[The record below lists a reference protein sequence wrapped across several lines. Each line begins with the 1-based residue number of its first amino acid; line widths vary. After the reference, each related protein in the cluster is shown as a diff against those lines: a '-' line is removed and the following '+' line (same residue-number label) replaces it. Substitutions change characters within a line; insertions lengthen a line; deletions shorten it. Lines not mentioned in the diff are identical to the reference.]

1 MINVLSLFDG
11 LSGTQ
16 LALKN
21 VGMKVNNYYAS
32 EVDKFAIKVTQAN
45 FPKTIQIGDITKING
60 STDFNNDKI
69 DLLVAGFPC
78 QDLSLA
84 SHTGEGLKGSRSGLF
99 YEAIRLLNEIKPKYF
114 LFENV
119 RMNKANEK
127 IITDILG
134 VEPIVLNSSLVSA
147 QNRVRY
153 YWTNLDLSKIKDKNI
168 KLKDIIE
175 NGHTDRDLSYCID
188 ANYYKIGGDNNL
200 SSLKSYFKKY
210 RRQLIFNKGC
220 QQVGKALELD
230 HINYDAI
237 KRVYGLDGKSPT
249 LTTMGGGHRE
259 PKVVTNDING
269 GALTAVIDPVFK
281 DLHWRKLSPLECE
294 RLQNV
299 PDNYTDHVSK
309 TQRYRMLG
317 NGFTVGIIE
326 KFVENIT
333 INSQEPSKQYS
344 LWSTEDSLKG
354 YW

>member
-21 VGMKVNNYYAS
+21 VGIKVNNYYAS

-45 FPKTIQIGDITKING
+45 FPNTHQLGDITKING
-60 STDFNNDKI
+60 STFNDTI

-119 RMNKANEK
+119 RMSKANEK

-134 VEPIVLNSSLVSA
+134 VEPIIINSSLVTA

-153 YWTNLDLSKIKDKNI
+153 YWTNLELSEIKDQNI
-168 KLKDIIE
+168 KLKDILE
-175 NGHTDRDLSYCID
+175 NGYTDRDLSYCID
-188 ANYYKIGGDNNL
+188 ANYHKIGGDNNQ
-200 SSLKSYFKKY
+200 SSLRSYFLKY

-259 PKVVTNDING
+259 PKVVTHDVAG
-269 GALTAVIDPVFK
+269 GALTDVIHPDFK
-281 DLHWRKLSPLECE
+281 DLRWRKLTPLECE

-299 PDNYTDHVSK
+299 PDNYTNHVSK

-333 INSQEPSKQYS
+333 IKSEPSKQYS
-344 LWSTEDSLKG
+344 LWGVEDSLKG
-354 YW
+354 YWV